1 MLQIK
6 GLVKT
11 SLIDYP
17 GKLSCVVF
25 LFGCNLRCGFCH
37 NKHLV
42 LESDKVESI
51 DQEEFF
57 SFLDRRKGKLDGVV
71 VCGGEPCFSEGLVSF
86 ISKIKEK
93 GYLVKLDT
101 NGSFP
106 NVLEKLIKDRLI
118 DYVAMDVKYSFKK
131 YAKFSSSVK
140 ESIKLIIGSKINHEF
155 RTTVVP
161 GMLSKEDLVEIAKSL
176 KGGKK
181 LYLQQFR
188 NDSCLNE
195 DFERIVPFT
204 KEKLEEFARACYKYV
219 ECYVRD

>member
-1 MLQIK
+1 M
-6 GLVKT
+6 KT

-25 LFGCNLRCGFCH
+25 LSGCNLRCGFCH